1 MNDNALLLLHQL
13 ITEVLQSRQIIRQQQ
28 EVLNKGKKEQK
39 PNVRKHKLPD
49 SDNR

>member
-1 MNDNALLLLHQL
+1 MNDNELLLIHQL

-28 EVLNKGKKEQK
+28 EVLNKGKKEIK
-39 PNVRKHKLPD
+39 TDAGKHKLPD